1 MESKWQKKW
10 TYWQDSILSFHERR
24 RTHTHIII
32 MNRQSFEREE
42 MKKKSA
48 WNLKNSIKVMS
59 NQQTSQPTRRLW
71 EIYYSY
77 KWIVWLNGLRWNRQ
91 TKKTKKKNIN
101 EFNPIE
107 LNRTQPN
114 EWIKW
119 KSQINGQINKN
130 GIDLLKWWF
139 NDDEMMKMVTVG
151 KK

>member
-1 MESKWQKKW
+1 MKSLNDLNNNDNNDNIIRRKNAIIEWKITDKKIWNQNGKKKW

-24 RTHTHIII
+24 RTHTNIII

-91 TKKTKKKNIN
+91 TKKTKKKKYKRIQSNR
-101 EFNPIE
+101 IE
-107 LNRTQPN
+107 
-114 EWIKW
+114 
-119 KSQINGQINKN
+119 S
-130 GIDLLKWWF
+130 
-139 NDDEMMKMVTVG
+139 
-151 KK
+151 